1 MIDKRAVNTCSNLFR
16 QKIGGSGMSDDLT
29 TVQYLK
35 GVVEQFVEERDWH
48 GRLQPKDLTL
58 GLEIE
63 VAEIAEHFQFKDDEE
78 IELELGDAQKRRAI
92 GYEIADVLYYLL
104 ALSSKL
110 GIDISQTFL
119 EKMDQTEQ
127 RVPVYVANRQAG
139 KFNRMAAG

>member
-1 MIDKRAVNTCSNLFR
+1 
-16 QKIGGSGMSDDLT
+16 MSDELAT
-29 TVQYLK
+29 IQYLK
-35 GVVEQFVEERDWH
+35 GVVEQFVEEREWN

-63 VAEIAEHFQFKDDEE
+63 VAGIAEHFHFKDDAE
-78 IELELGDAQKRRAI
+78 IERDLGDAHKRRAI

-127 RVPVYVANRQAG
+127 RVPVYLAG
-139 KFNRMAAG
+139 KPAGKLGGMLASS

>member
-1 MIDKRAVNTCSNLFR
+1 
-16 QKIGGSGMSDDLT
+16 MSDELT

-35 GVVEQFVEERDWH
+35 GVVEQFVEEREWN

-58 GLEIE
+58 GMEIE
-63 VAEIAEHFQFKDDEE
+63 VAGIAEHFHFKDDEE
-78 IELELGDAQKRRAI
+78 IERELGDARKRRAI

-119 EKMDQTEQ
+119 EKMDQAEQ
-127 RVPVYVANRQAG
+127 RMPVYLARQPTG
-139 KFNRMAAG
+139 ELGGMMARS

>member
-1 MIDKRAVNTCSNLFR
+1 
-16 QKIGGSGMSDDLT
+16 MSDELAT
-29 TVQYLK
+29 IQYLK
-35 GVVEQFVEERDWH
+35 GVVEQFVEEREWN

-58 GLEIE
+58 GLEME
-63 VAEIAEHFQFKDDEE
+63 VAGIAEYFHFKDDAE
-78 IELELGDAQKRRAI
+78 IERELGDAHKRRAI

-127 RVPVYVANRQAG
+127 RLPVHLARRPAG
-139 KFNRMAAG
+139 KLGGMLASS

>member
-1 MIDKRAVNTCSNLFR
+1 
-16 QKIGGSGMSDDLT
+16 MSDEST

-35 GVVEQFVEERDWH
+35 GVVEQFVEEREWS
-48 GRLQPKDLTL
+48 GRLLPKDLTL

-63 VAEIAEHFQFKDDEE
+63 VAEIAEHFHFKDDEE
-78 IELELGDAQKRRAI
+78 IEEELGDAQKRRAI

-127 RVPVYVANRQAG
+127 RMPVYLASRKIG

>member
-1 MIDKRAVNTCSNLFR
+1 
-16 QKIGGSGMSDDLT
+16 MSDELA

-35 GVVEQFVEERDWH
+35 GVVERFVEEREWN

-58 GLEIE
+58 GMEIE
-63 VAEIAEHFQFKDDEE
+63 VAGIAKHFHFKDDAE
-78 IELELGDAQKRRAI
+78 IERELGDAHKRRVI

-119 EKMDQTEQ
+119 EKMDQAEQ
-127 RVPVYVANRQAG
+127 RMPVYLARQPAG
-139 KFNRMAAG
+139 ELGSIIATS

>member
-1 MIDKRAVNTCSNLFR
+1 
-16 QKIGGSGMSDDLT
+16 MSDELT
-29 TVQYLK
+29 TIQYLK
-35 GVVEQFVEERDWH
+35 GVVEQFVEEREWN

-63 VAEIAEHFQFKDDEE
+63 VAEIAEHFHFKDDEE
-78 IELELGDAQKRRAI
+78 IEEELGDARKRRAI

-127 RVPVYVANRQAG
+127 RMPVYLARRQTG
-139 KFNRMAAG
+139 KLSRMAAS

>member
-1 MIDKRAVNTCSNLFR
+1 MNLCSNFPML
-16 QKIGGSGMSDDLT
+16 KSGGLGMSDELT

-35 GVVEQFVEERDWH
+35 GVVEQFVEEREWRE
-48 GRLQPKDLTL
+48 RLQPKDLTL

-63 VAEIAEHFQFKDDEE
+63 VAEIAEHFQFKDDQE
-78 IELELGDAQKRRAI
+78 IEQALGDARTRRAI

-127 RVPVYVANRQAG
+127 RIPVHLARQQAG
-139 KFNRMAAG
+139 KMHRMVAS

>member
-1 MIDKRAVNTCSNLFR
+1 
-16 QKIGGSGMSDDLT
+16 MSDELT

-35 GVVEQFVEERDWH
+35 GVVEQFVADRGWH
-48 GRLQPKDLTL
+48 ERLQPKDLTL

-63 VAEIAEHFQFKDDEE
+63 VAEIAEHFQFKDDAE
-78 IELELGDAQKRRAI
+78 IEQELGDARKRREI

-119 EKMDQTEQ
+119 EKMDQVEQ
-127 RVPVYVANRQAG
+127 RAPVYLARHQVGRHG
-139 KFNRMAAG
+139 RLAAG

>member
-1 MIDKRAVNTCSNLFR
+1 
-16 QKIGGSGMSDDLT
+16 MSDELAT
-29 TVQYLK
+29 IQYLK
-35 GVVEQFVEERDWH
+35 GVVERFVEEREWN

-58 GLEIE
+58 GMEIE
-63 VAEIAEHFQFKDDEE
+63 VAEIAEHFHFKNDAE
-78 IELELGDAQKRRAI
+78 IERELGDAHIRRVI

-127 RVPVYVANRQAG
+127 RMPVYQARRPAGGLGSMVARP
-139 KFNRMAAG
+139 

>member
-1 MIDKRAVNTCSNLFR
+1 
-16 QKIGGSGMSDDLT
+16 MSDELT

-35 GVVEQFVEERDWH
+35 GVVEQFVEERDWRN
-48 GRLQPKDLTL
+48 RLQPKDLTL

-63 VAEIAEHFQFKDDEE
+63 VAEIAEHFHFKNDAE
-78 IELELGDAQKRRAI
+78 IEQELGDAQKRREI

-127 RVPVYVANRQAG
+127 RVPVYLAHGQTGKVGRVVAG
-139 KFNRMAAG
+139 

>member
-1 MIDKRAVNTCSNLFR
+1 
-16 QKIGGSGMSDDLT
+16 MSDEST

-35 GVVEQFVEERDWH
+35 GVVEQFVEERDWN

-63 VAEIAEHFQFKDDEE
+63 VAEIAEHFHFMDDEE
-78 IELELGDAQKRRAI
+78 IEQALGDARTRRAI

-127 RVPVYVANRQAG
+127 SMPVYMARRQAG
-139 KFNRMAAG
+139 KLSRMAAS

>member
-1 MIDKRAVNTCSNLFR
+1 
-16 QKIGGSGMSDDLT
+16 MSDELT

-35 GVVEQFVEERDWH
+35 GVVEQFVEEREWRE
-48 GRLQPKDLTL
+48 RLQPKDLTL

-63 VAEIAEHFQFKDDEE
+63 VAEIAEHFHFKNDEE
-78 IELELGDAQKRRAI
+78 IERVLGDARTRRAI

-127 RVPVYVANRQAG
+127 RIPVYVSRQQPTKMRGMVAG
-139 KFNRMAAG
+139 

>member
-1 MIDKRAVNTCSNLFR
+1 
-16 QKIGGSGMSDDLT
+16 MSDELT

-35 GVVEQFVEERDWH
+35 GVVEQFVEEREWN

-58 GLEIE
+58 GMEIE
-63 VAEIAEHFQFKDDEE
+63 VAEIAEHFHFKDDEE
-78 IELELGDAQKRRAI
+78 IERELGDARKRRAI

-119 EKMDQTEQ
+119 EKMDQAEQ
-127 RVPVYVANRQAG
+127 RMPVYLARRPGGELGGMVARS
-139 KFNRMAAG
+139 

>member
-1 MIDKRAVNTCSNLFR
+1 
-16 QKIGGSGMSDDLT
+16 MSDELT
-29 TVQYLK
+29 TIQYLK
-35 GVVEQFVEERDWH
+35 GVVEQFVEEREWN

-63 VAEIAEHFQFKDDEE
+63 VAEIAEHFHFKDDQE
-78 IELELGDAQKRRAI
+78 IEEELGDARTRRAI

-127 RVPVYVANRQAG
+127 RMPVYLARRQTG
-139 KFNRMAAG
+139 KLSRMAAS

>member
-1 MIDKRAVNTCSNLFR
+1 
-16 QKIGGSGMSDDLT
+16 MSDELI

-35 GVVEQFVEERDWH
+35 GVVEQFVEEREWN

-63 VAEIAEHFQFKDDEE
+63 VAEIAEHFHFKDDAE
-78 IELELGDAQKRRAI
+78 IERELGDAQKRRAI

-119 EKMDQTEQ
+119 EKMDQAEQ
-127 RVPVYVANRQAG
+127 RVPVHLARRQVG
-139 KFNRMAAG
+139 NLRSIAAG

>member
-1 MIDKRAVNTCSNLFR
+1 
-16 QKIGGSGMSDDLT
+16 MSDELT

-35 GVVEQFVEERDWH
+35 GVVEQFVDEREWRE
-48 GRLQPKDLTL
+48 RLQPKDLTL

-63 VAEIAEHFQFKDDEE
+63 VAEIAEHFQFKNDAE
-78 IELELGDAQKRRAI
+78 IEQELGDARKRRAI

-127 RVPVYVANRQAG
+127 RIPVHLARQQIGKASRMVAN
-139 KFNRMAAG
+139 

>member
-1 MIDKRAVNTCSNLFR
+1 
-16 QKIGGSGMSDDLT
+16 MSDELT

-35 GVVEQFVEERDWH
+35 GVVEQFVEEREWN
-48 GRLQPKDLTL
+48 GRLQPKDLTM

-63 VAEIAEHFQFKDDEE
+63 VAEIAEHFHFKDDEE
-78 IELELGDAQKRRAI
+78 IERELDDARKRRAI

-127 RVPVYVANRQAG
+127 RVPVYLARGQTGKLSRLPAG
-139 KFNRMAAG
+139 

>member
-1 MIDKRAVNTCSNLFR
+1 
-16 QKIGGSGMSDDLT
+16 MSDELI

-35 GVVEQFVEERDWH
+35 GVVEQFVEEREWH

-63 VAEIAEHFQFKDDEE
+63 VAEIAEHFHFKDDEE
-78 IELELGDAQKRRAI
+78 IEQELGDARKRRAI

-119 EKMDQTEQ
+119 EKMDQTEE
-127 RVPVYVANRQAG
+127 RVPVYLARRQAG
-139 KFNRMAAG
+139 KLSRMAAS

>member
-1 MIDKRAVNTCSNLFR
+1 
-16 QKIGGSGMSDDLT
+16 MSDELI

-35 GVVEQFVEERDWH
+35 GVVEQFVEEREWH

-63 VAEIAEHFQFKDDEE
+63 VAEIAEHFHFKDDEE
-78 IELELGDAQKRRAI
+78 IEQELGDARKRRAI

-127 RVPVYVANRQAG
+127 RVPVWQAG
-139 KFNRMAAG
+139 KLSGMAAN

>member
-1 MIDKRAVNTCSNLFR
+1 
-16 QKIGGSGMSDDLT
+16 MSDELAT
-29 TVQYLK
+29 MQYLK
-35 GVVEQFVEERDWH
+35 GVVEQFVEERNWQ

-63 VAEIAEHFQFKDDEE
+63 VAGIAKHFHFKDDDE
-78 IELELGDAQKRRAI
+78 IERELDDARTRREI

-119 EKMDQTEQ
+119 EKMDQVEE
-127 RVPVYVANRQAG
+127 RAPVYLARRGMLQSG
-139 KFNRMAAG
+139 KLATS

>member
-1 MIDKRAVNTCSNLFR
+1 
-16 QKIGGSGMSDDLT
+16 MSDELI

-35 GVVEQFVEERDWH
+35 GVVEQFVEEREWN

-63 VAEIAEHFQFKDDEE
+63 VAEIAEHFHFKDDAE
-78 IELELGDAQKRRAI
+78 IERELGDAQKRRAI

-119 EKMDQTEQ
+119 EKMDQAEQ
-127 RVPVYVANRQAG
+127 RVPVYLARRQAG
-139 KFNRMAAG
+139 NLSRIAAG

>member
-1 MIDKRAVNTCSNLFR
+1 
-16 QKIGGSGMSDDLT
+16 MSDELT

-35 GVVEQFVEERDWH
+35 GVVEQFVEERDWRE
-48 GRLQPKDLTL
+48 RLQPKDLTL

-63 VAEIAEHFQFKDDEE
+63 VAEIAEHFHFKNDEE
-78 IELELGDAQKRRAI
+78 IERALGDARTRRAI

-127 RVPVYVANRQAG
+127 RIPVYGARQQPATVRGMVAG
-139 KFNRMAAG
+139 

>member
-1 MIDKRAVNTCSNLFR
+1 
-16 QKIGGSGMSDDLT
+16 MSDELT

-35 GVVEQFVEERDWH
+35 GVVEQFVEERDWRE
-48 GRLQPKDLTL
+48 RLQPKDLTL

-63 VAEIAEHFQFKDDEE
+63 VAEIAEHFHFKNDEE
-78 IELELGDAQKRRAI
+78 IERALGDARTRRAI

-127 RVPVYVANRQAG
+127 RIPVYGARQQPAPVRGMVAG
-139 KFNRMAAG
+139 

>member
-1 MIDKRAVNTCSNLFR
+1 
-16 QKIGGSGMSDDLT
+16 MSDELT
-29 TVQYLK
+29 TIQYLK
-35 GVVEQFVEERDWH
+35 GVVEQFVEEREWN

-63 VAEIAEHFQFKDDEE
+63 VAEIAEHFHFKDDQE
-78 IELELGDAQKRRAI
+78 IEEELGDARTRRAI

-127 RVPVYVANRQAG
+127 RIPVYLASRQVSKLNR
-139 KFNRMAAG
+139 

>member
-1 MIDKRAVNTCSNLFR
+1 
-16 QKIGGSGMSDDLT
+16 MSDELT

-35 GVVEQFVEERDWH
+35 GVVEQFVEERDWRE
-48 GRLQPKDLTL
+48 RLQPKDLTL

-63 VAEIAEHFQFKDDEE
+63 VAEIAEHFHFKNDEE
-78 IELELGDAQKRRAI
+78 IERALGDARTRRAI

-127 RVPVYVANRQAG
+127 RIPVYVSRQQPATVRGMVAG
-139 KFNRMAAG
+139 

>member
-1 MIDKRAVNTCSNLFR
+1 
-16 QKIGGSGMSDDLT
+16 MSDELT

-35 GVVEQFVEERDWH
+35 GVVEQFVEEREWRE
-48 GRLQPKDLTL
+48 RLQPKDLTL

-63 VAEIAEHFQFKDDEE
+63 VAGIAEHFQFKDDAE
-78 IELELGDAQKRRAI
+78 IERELGDARTRRAI

-127 RVPVYVANRQAG
+127 RMPVYLAKQQVG
-139 KFNRMAAG
+139 KVSRMAAG

>member
-1 MIDKRAVNTCSNLFR
+1 
-16 QKIGGSGMSDDLT
+16 MSDELT

-35 GVVEQFVEERDWH
+35 GVVEQFVEERDWRE
-48 GRLQPKDLTL
+48 RLQPKDLTL

-63 VAEIAEHFQFKDDEE
+63 VAEIAEHFHFKNDEE
-78 IELELGDAQKRRAI
+78 IERVLGDARTRRAI

-127 RVPVYVANRQAG
+127 RIPVYVSRQQPTKMRGMVAG
-139 KFNRMAAG
+139 